1 MSFKSC
7 EHCKRIRALLFLRFR
22 LIFPDGLLFA
32 AVLMHAAYGNLYT
45 SMSFAVAS
53 QIMNFGATFIVVNLS
68 LAFFNLIPI
77 PPLDGSSIIVPFL
90 KGKALANYYR
100 LQQYAMPI
108 LIIVLYLLPMWTG
121 IDVIGRYFD
130 VTVYPLAERL
140 LDFAIAG
147 I

>member
-1 MSFKSC
+1 
-7 EHCKRIRALLFLRFR
+7 
-22 LIFPDGLLFA
+22 
-32 AVLMHAAYGNLYT
+32 
-45 SMSFAVAS
+45 
-53 QIMNFGATFIVVNLS
+53 
-68 LAFFNLIPI
+68 
-77 PPLDGSSIIVPFL
+77 
-90 KGKALANYYR
+90 
-100 LQQYAMPI
+100 MPI